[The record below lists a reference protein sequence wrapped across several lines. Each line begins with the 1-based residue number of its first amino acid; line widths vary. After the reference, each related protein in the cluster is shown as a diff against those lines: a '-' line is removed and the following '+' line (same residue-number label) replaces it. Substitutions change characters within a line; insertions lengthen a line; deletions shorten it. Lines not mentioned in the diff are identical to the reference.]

1 MVNLYQR
8 ILEENAGYDGVAV
21 CDRGRAITYPELF
34 KSVEFVI
41 IRLQKNGVE
50 PGSRVAILADDSM
63 EYIAVSLAVL
73 ALDCIIVPFSSRAPE
88 NEVRNML
95 SEMSVNV
102 MLCSEK
108 YHREEDST
116 MTTPETFRDNFYLR
130 FLSGRIQPITLP
142 DNKQAAF
149 IRFSSGTTGNN
160 KGVILSHDSV
170 IERTDAC
177 LELGVTRGEKVFWVL
192 DMAFHFVV
200 TILLFLRKGACIV
213 ICPPPVESNMAQVL
227 KEHEV
232 SLLYA
237 TPYHYRLLTSSEEIL
252 PEMLNGVRRAFS
264 TAMKLEASDAVAFR
278 EKFSLPLTQA
288 YGIIEVGLPC
298 INVSDRPDKV
308 NSVGRLQSAYQ
319 LRLADADESG
329 AGRVLLK
336 GPGFFD
342 AYLTPF
348 KLRSEICEDGCYFNT
363 GDIGRMDEDGYLY
376 LIGRAKNV
384 INFAGMK
391 VFPSEI
397 ETVLL
402 DHPWVRECRVSGQ
415 VAGAFGEVP
424 VAEIVASA
432 DTKLMDGWEDALRE
446 FCYRRLAPYK
456 VPKIFRQVET
466 LPRTA
471 SGKIIRRT

>member
-1 MVNLYQR
+1 MVNLYQK
-8 ILEENAGYDGVAV
+8 ILEENTGYDGIAV
-21 CDRGRAITYPELF
+21 CDRGRKITYPELF
-34 KSVEFVI
+34 RSVDFI
-41 IRLQKNGVE
+41 IGRLKKNGVE

-73 ALDCIIVPFSSRAPE
+73 GLNCVIVPFSSRAPE
-88 NEVRNML
+88 NEVRKML
-95 SEMSVNV
+95 SEMGVNV
-102 MLCSEK
+102 MLSSEK
-108 YHREEDST
+108 YHREEDSSLT
-116 MTTPETFRDNFYLR
+116 VPETFRDLFFIR
-130 FLSGRIQPITLP
+130 FLSNVIQPIPLP
-142 DNKQAAF
+142 DGKQAAF

-177 LELGVTRGEKVFWVL
+177 LELGVSRGENVFWVL

-213 ICPPPVESNMAQVL
+213 ICPPPVESNMADVL
-227 KEHEV
+227 KEYEI

-237 TPYHYRLLTSSEEIL
+237 TPYHYRLMTSSESIL
-252 PEMLNGVRRAFS
+252 PEMLKSVRRAFS
-264 TAMKLEASDAVAFR
+264 TAMKLESSDALAFR
-278 EKFSLPLTQA
+278 EKFDLPLTQA

-298 INVSDRPDKV
+298 INVSDQPDKV
-308 NSVGRLQSAYQ
+308 NSVGRLQQAYQ
-319 LRLADADESG
+319 IRLADADESG

-348 KLRSEICEDGCYFNT
+348 KLRSEVCEDGCYFNT

-402 DHPWVRECRVSGQ
+402 EHPWIRECRVFGQ

-424 VAEIVASA
+424 VAEIVVSA
-432 DTKLMDGWEDALRE
+432 DTVLMDAWEDALRE

-456 VPKIFRQVET
+456 VPKLFRQVET

-471 SGKIIRRT
+471 SGKILRR